1 MWEAAIIV
9 PVKHQTYGQEA
20 AVVPQGTHLDLPVW
34 AAGIPTRHGI
44 RFCGAIR
51 ARFDFAN
58 PVLGKN
64 NSQRLLLEWMHPLHL
79 VEMPHRN
86 MPVLRHMPHALLAGE

>member
-1 MWEAAIIV
+1 MWEAASIV

-58 PVLGKN
+58 PVAGKPAG
-64 NSQRLLLEWMHPLHL
+64 SALARLC
-79 VEMPHRN
+79 
-86 MPVLRHMPHALLAGE
+86 VLTVQAALAWATPAQSRARRT